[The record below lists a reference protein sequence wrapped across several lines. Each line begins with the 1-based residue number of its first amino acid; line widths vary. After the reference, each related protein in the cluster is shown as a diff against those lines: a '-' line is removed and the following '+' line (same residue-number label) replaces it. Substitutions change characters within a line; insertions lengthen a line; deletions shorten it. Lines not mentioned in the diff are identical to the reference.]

1 MSNGFCRSLPS
12 WRLLSLLVTCR
23 MDTAFGPASSA
34 PAELPA
40 DKVLDV
46 ARSYEGAFEYETL
59 LPVELNLTVE
69 LYRQPA
75 VSGALERLAVA
86 DQLIVVTL
94 EDSAGERLYAGS
106 VPNGGTLSTVLAL
119 PAAPGSVVLRLESPG
134 FEPREVTIDGMV
146 LYSEVNRVMGLL
158 TKGLSA
164 KAVLPDADQDGVP
177 DVYDVDPLDPEVAF
191 EVRSPATGNFTVAF
205 EDLYPVPG
213 DADYNDFVAN
223 YWVLEKHKSVKPVE
237 PIEIIEEIV
246 EEVEKEKPLEIGLHV
261 LQGEATATA
270 KIAGYNHKF
279 GIVIDFPGVT
289 VPRVT
294 REYYDAY
301 GIRRM
306 DTKTNVADKAV
317 IWLFE
322 NTKYAVGKPAAKF
335 EITFPDG
342 ITREML
348 SISPHDP
355 VLYVLNTCKDIHLV
369 GEDPLEGTAAVGGYM
384 DSNGYPWALLVPD
397 TWKHPAECQYIGKA
411 YPLFDEWR
419 SYKGAKAAYW
429 YLYPASAGDV
439 VGNNPPSKVS
449 SSDSTQLVAGYKIT
463 QDFHLNSVDPDGGRR
478 RLPEQPGAPG
488 AEEPVRPG
496 RREWRGHLPAPD
508 SRGGL
513 PVLLLERGR
522 ARGQHDRRAVESELR
537 LPAAGHQQSAEGQ
550 LPGYAGTGPAKPL
563 FRRRTDILFRTAHST
578 PSPSTIKPAD
588 PIRFSS
594 SINNGSPKWGIDSVL
609 PEPSTATVAFTA
621 IPYYTVNAVLPPES
635 TWTLGAATGDAPSV
649 FRVPISGDPKVGS
662 KLTGHYIFEDLDG
675 DDEVG
680 SHYQWYRFSN
690 STDTDT
696 ALATK
701 VGGDSE
707 SYTPLAG
714 DLNKWLRLQVTPVD
728 EHGAVG
734 TPSAL
739 SDAVQVIAE
748 S

>member
-1 MSNGFCRSLPS
+1 MSAKRILPVVTVLA
-12 WRLLSLLVTCR
+12 LLSLLVTCR

-34 PAELPA
+34 AAELPA

-46 ARSYEGAFEYETL
+46 ARSFEGAFEYETL

-94 EDSAGERLYAGS
+94 EDSAGQRLYAGS
-106 VPNGGTLSTVLAL
+106 VPNGGTLSTVLTL

-134 FEPREVTIDGMV
+134 FESREVTIDGMV
-146 LYSEVNRVMGLL
+146 LYSEINRVMGLL
-158 TKGLSA
+158 IKGLSA

-237 PIEIIEEIV
+237 PIEIVEEIM

-355 VLYVLNTCKDIHLV
+355 VLYVLNTGKDIHLI
-369 GEDPLEGTAAVGGYM
+369 GEDPLQGTAAVGGYM

-419 SYKGAKAAYW
+419 AYKGAKAAYW

-449 SSDSTQLVAGYKIT
+449 SSDSTQLTAGSKVT
-463 QDFHLNSVDPDGGRR
+463 QEFHLNSVDPDGDSV
-478 RLPEQPGAPG
+478 QFMSS
-488 AEEPVRPG
+488 
-496 RREWRGHLPAPD
+496 PAPVALQNLFSLD
-508 SRGGL
+508 AAKGL
-513 PVLLLERGR
+513 VNFASGVPAGDYLFYFWSVDEHGANTIATPFKATFTFAPQTANTPPTASFNDLQVSSAVTPGVNGYYRENGANEDRPKYDRVGSGYYLYILATRDFGFRWVLHG
-522 ARGQHDRRAVESELR
+522 SI
-537 LPAAGHQQSAEGQ
+537 LPSGSSLGDATYYSSSVTDTA
-550 LPGYAGTGPAKPL
+550 PTGTWTPILG
-563 FRRRTDILFRTAHST
+563 TDT
-578 PSPSTIKPAD
+578 PSVQRYAIT
-588 PIRFSS
+588 
-594 SINNGSPKWGIDSVL
+594 GSLSVGG
-609 PEPSTATVAFTA
+609 V
-621 IPYYTVNAVLPPES
+621 
-635 TWTLGAATGDAPSV
+635 
-649 FRVPISGDPKVGS
+649 
-662 KLTGHYIFEDLDG
+662 LTGTYSYSDAENDPQGTSLC
-675 DDEVG
+675 
-680 SHYQWYRFSN
+680 QWYRFDT
-690 STDTDT
+690 STATSGGT
-696 ALATK
+696 ACAGAGAATL
-701 VGGDSE
+701 
-707 SYTPLAG
+707 SYTVVATDSG
-714 DLNKWLRLQVTPVD
+714 KYLRLQVTPVD
-728 EHGAVG
+728 AGGDAGSPVLSGAVK
-734 TPSAL
+734 
-739 SDAVQVIAE
+739 IN
-748 S
+748 